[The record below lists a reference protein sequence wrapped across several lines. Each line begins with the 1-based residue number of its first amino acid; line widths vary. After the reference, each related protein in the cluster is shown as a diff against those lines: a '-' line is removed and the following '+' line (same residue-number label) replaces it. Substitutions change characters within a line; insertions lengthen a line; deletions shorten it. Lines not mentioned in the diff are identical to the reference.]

1 MKKRSLLFALFSLS
15 LSFTVIAQERYDD
28 LVKVGDELF
37 IGNPSKVDY
46 QFIEIPRKNFIIKRG
61 GIANMGSLLKNKVT
75 VAQMAFDK
83 NSNPIVVLK
92 RSNGS
97 KFFNAFRT
105 LKADLNGAISSG
117 ELHFKNT
124 SKSGEIAK

>member
-1 MKKRSLLFALFSLS
+1 MKKRFLLFALFSLS
-15 LSFTVIAQERYDD
+15 LFFTVIAQERYDD
-28 LVKVGDELF
+28 LVKVGDELL

-61 GIANMGSLLKNKVT
+61 GIINMGSLLKNKVT
-75 VAQMAFDK
+75 VTNMTFDK

-97 KFFNAFRT
+97 KFFNALRI

-117 ELHFKNT
+117 ELRFKNA